1 MPILENKR
9 IFLFATGDEKING
22 RLEVLIEAYFHN
34 STIFKAV
41 DGIDAQFK
49 IENVIP
55 HVVII
60 SYDIPRLNAVGLT
73 TKLINKKER
82 VAVIILAHS
91 DISQDFVDE
100 IVTGQVQFL
109 TSIENEKKFISHV
122 NRALNWV
129 SNQEESLYHIRFV
142 GEGETLIKNGESG
155 NCVYIV
161 RSGRL
166 KASKLVNGKEV
177 VLGYVEPGE
186 FVGEMAY
193 INGEARSAD
202 VVSLEE
208 TELIEIPADALD
220 AILYSKPAWSKGLMR
235 TLSRRLKSSNLKQ
248 TPDEVE

>member
-9 IFLFATGDEKING
+9 IFLFATGDEELNTQ
-22 RLEVLIEAYFHN
+22 LEELIQNQFHN
-34 STIFKAV
+34 STVFKAM

-60 SYDIPRLNAVGLT
+60 SYDIPRLNAIGLT

-82 VAVIILAHS
+82 VAVIILAHKE
-91 DISQDFVDE
+91 ISQDFVDE
-100 IVTGQVQFL
+100 VVTGQVQFL
-109 TSIENEKKFISHV
+109 TSIENKKIFLSHV

-129 SNQEESLYHIRFV
+129 ANQEESLYHIRFV
-142 GEGETLIKNGESG
+142 SEGESLIQDGESG
-155 NCVYIV
+155 NSVYIV
-161 RSGRL
+161 RAGRL
-166 KASKLVNGKEV
+166 KASKMVNGKEV
-177 VLGYVEPGE
+177 ILGYIEPGE

-202 VVSLEE
+202 VVSLME
-208 TELIEIPADALD
+208 TELIEIPSDALD
-220 AILYSKPAWSKGLMR
+220 SILYSKPAWSKGLMR

-248 TPDEVE
+248 STDEIE